1 MKRNTPTPPNGL
13 LQQVATGVVTGIV
26 VAALTT
32 GLNPSWRPPL
42 KAWVAATGAAM
53 VTVRH
58 PVLWALCAF
67 TLGCVA
73 VALLRC
79 YASRPKR
86 RMILLF
92 RRELSQPGLVPVRG
106 RRKA

>member
-1 MKRNTPTPPNGL
+1 MKRNTPTALNGL

-26 VAALTT
+26 VAEFTT
-32 GLNPSWRPPL
+32 GLNPSWWPPL
-42 KAWVAATGAAM
+42 KAWVAATWAAP
-53 VTVRH
+53 VTLRH
-58 PVLWALCAF
+58 PVLWEMCAF

-73 VALLRC
+73 VALLRW
-79 YASRPKR
+79 YVSRPKR

-92 RRELSQPGLVPVRG
+92 RREVSQPGLVPVRS